1 MNRPLLLTAGI
12 LVVLAPAG
20 YANSA
25 ARRATMTGSGGDG
38 RCTVT
43 VSVDHAAE
51 IEISGDKGL
60 LTTTAGQ
67 PAAWNR
73 FTCNAPLPRNP
84 VDFRVVR
91 LGGRGTVRLIQDPLR
106 TGGRAVIQINYSQSG
121 RTNYS
126 FDLQWRTPGGGAWQ
140 PGPPS
145 RPAPVPDGF
154 PIRASIRVCQDS
166 VTDELNQRGYS
177 YIVFDR
183 TSSDNSAGRIDWIT
197 GYASGQK
204 GFRTASFSFKC
215 SVDSRYGKIR
225 SVDVHR

>member
-1 MNRPLLLTAGI
+1 MNRSLLLTAGI
-12 LVVLAPAG
+12 LVVLAQAG

-25 ARRATMTGSGGDG
+25 VRRATMTGNGGDG

-43 VSVDHAAE
+43 VTVDHAAE

-60 LTTTAGQ
+60 LTTTVGQ

-91 LGGRGTVRLIQDPLR
+91 LGGRGTVRLIQDPRR
-106 TGGRAVIQINYSQSG
+106 TGGRAVIQINDSQSG
-121 RTNYS
+121 RANYS

-140 PGPPS
+140 PGPPP

-166 VTDELNQRGYS
+166 VTEELNERGYS

-183 TSSDNSAGRIDWIT
+183 TSSDNSSARVDWIT

-204 GFRTASFSFKC
+204 GFRTASFSFTC

-225 SVDVHR
+225 SVDVSR